1 MKDMTTYAPSD
12 FRQDYK
18 ISAIRIKGKPDLQD
32 FIDLPRR
39 LNQSVSSTTFEVID
53 LNISKGLDQK
63 VIRPTLENLRS

>member
-1 MKDMTTYAPSD
+1 MRDMTTYAPSD